1 MKIKMMSKVS
11 GKVQILDINNNIKM
25 EDHTVLS
32 PDLSADQISH
42 AVRQGNDLLIV
53 LKNGEIL
60 TVQDYFLYLQSSI
73 ILNGEASPLLF
84 QVTEDAA
91 GALLIEYNP
100 VTEPVLSSLF
110 SSDLLLGGA
119 ALVLAGGVVYELTK
133 KDETNKPADL
143 GTASI
148 NLKETDAPLSS
159 GGQLSIRDKDDPETF
174 QSQVNTAGKYG
185 HFSIDQDGKWQY
197 LADSA
202 YNELAEGE
210 TLTEDFIV
218 FSSDGTRT
226 TVSITITGTNDLPV
240 IGGTVTGVLTED
252 MTGKVSGQLTV
263 SDADTGDTH
272 TWNVSGNGAG
282 QYGSFTVDATG
293 KWSYQLN
300 STHKD
305 VQALAVGESLTDTV
319 TVTVTD
325 KSGGTDTQVLSIT
338 VNGSNDLPVLS
349 GVITGNVVEDSSLTV
364 TGQLSV
370 TDTDLTD
377 THTWNVS
384 GNGAGQYGSFTVDAT
399 GKWSYQLNSTHKDV
413 QALAEG
419 ESLTDTIIVMVNDGN
434 GGAASETLTIT
445 ILGTNDAAILS
456 SVTEVL
462 IETDVVLT
470 TGGTL
475 TITDVD
481 SAATFIAQTGTVGD
495 YGTFSIDAAGAW
507 TYVAFEAY
515 NGLNAGD
522 QHTDTFDVF
531 SADGTK
537 TNVTVIINGSND
549 APVAVADSIQV
560 AEGGT
565 ATVLVGGA
573 ASVLTN
579 DSDAENNLLTAILVT
594 GPAHGTL
601 TLNADGTFSYVHD
614 GSETTSDSF
623 TYKVNDGTV
632 DGNTVTVQISVTP
645 VNDAPVAVAD
655 SFTVVEGGTISSG
668 SVLTND
674 SDADGDT
681 LTAILVTG
689 PAHGTLTLNTNGT
702 FSYVHNGSETTSDSF
717 TYKVNDGTVDGNT
730 VTVQISVTPV
740 NDAPVAVADSFTVVE
755 GGTISSGSVLVN
767 DSDADGDTLT
777 AILVTGPA
785 HGTLTLNTNGT
796 FSYVHNGSETTSDS
810 FTYKVNDGTVDG
822 NTVTVQISVTPVND
836 APVAVADSFTVV
848 EGGTISSG
856 SVLVNDSDADGDTLT
871 AILVTG
877 PAHGTLTLN
886 ADGTFSY
893 VHNGGETTSDSFT
906 YKVNDG
912 TVDGNTVTVQISVT
926 PVNDAPVAVADS
938 FTVVEGG
945 TISSA
950 SVLTNDSDADGN
962 TLTAILVT
970 GPAHGTLTL
979 NADGTFSYV
988 HNGGETTSDSFTY
1001 KVNDGTVDGNTVTVQ
1016 ISVTPVNDAPVAVA
1030 DSFTVVEGGTISS
1043 GSVLTNDSDAENNL
1057 LTAILVTGPAHGTL
1071 TLNTNGT
1078 FSYVHDGSETT
1089 SDSFTYKVNDGTVD
1103 GNTVTVQIS
1112 VTPVNDAPVAV
1123 ADSFTVV
1130 EGGTISSGSVLTND
1144 SDADGDT
1151 LTAILVTG
1159 PAHGRLTLNA
1169 DGTFSYVHN
1178 GSETTSDS
1186 FTYKVNDG
1194 TVDGNTVT
1202 VQISVTPV
1210 NDAPVAVADS
1220 IQVAEGGTATV
1231 LAGGAVSVLVN
1242 DNDADGNPLTAILVT
1257 GPAHGTLTL
1266 NTDGTFSYVHD
1277 GSETTTDSFTYKVND
1292 GTVDGNT
1299 VTVQISV
1306 TPVNDAPVAVADSF
1320 TVVEGGTISS
1330 GSVLTND
1337 SDADGDTLTAILVT
1351 GPAHGTLTLNAD
1363 GTFSYVH
1370 NGGETTSDSFTYKV
1384 NDGTVDGNTVTVQIS
1399 VTPVNDAPV
1408 AVADSFTVVEGG
1420 TISSGSVLVND
1431 SDADGDTLTAIL
1443 VTGPAHGTLTL
1454 NTNGTFSYVHNGGET
1469 TSDSFTYKVNDGTVD
1484 GNTVTMQISVT
1495 PVNDVPVAVNDT
1507 TTVDEGSSVTVAVR
1521 DNDTDAEQNSL
1532 TVSAVTQ
1539 GTNGSVVIDA
1549 VTGNP
1554 VYTPD
1559 VGYSGTDSFTYTVS
1573 DGQGGSSTA
1582 TVNVTVNAVNHA
1594 PEFTTTGEFPVN
1606 TYTDNNQNSSS
1617 VTALSDGGF
1626 VVTWQSNGQDGSG
1639 FGIYAQRYAA
1649 DGQPQGGEFRVNTYT
1664 ASSQYYSSV
1673 TALSDGG
1680 FVVTWQSNGQD
1691 SWDDG
1696 IYAQRYVADGQPQ
1709 GGEFRVNTYTVSSQD
1724 SPSVTALSDGG
1735 FVVTWQSIGQDSSGY
1750 GVYAQR
1756 YAADGQPQGGEF
1768 QVNTYTY
1775 NWQDSSSVTALSD
1788 GGFVVTWQSIG
1799 QDSSG
1804 YGVYAQRY
1812 AADGQPQGGEFQV
1825 NTYTYNWQD
1834 NPSVTALSDGGFVV
1848 TWQSNGQDGLGY
1860 GIYGQ
1865 RYAADGQPQGGEFKV
1880 NTYTTD
1886 GQFLPSVTALSD
1898 GGFVV
1903 TWQSN
1908 GQDGSG
1914 YGVYAQ
1920 RYAADG
1926 QPQGGE
1932 FQVNTYTY
1940 NWQDSPSVTALS
1952 DGGFVVTWSSNG
1964 QDGSGWGIYAQRYD
1978 KDGVPY
1984 TTTGHVTEDAA
1995 ENTIKGQLQASD
2007 ADAGDTLTYSIQGS
2021 VNGTYGSL
2029 TVDPTTGLWIYS
2041 LDNSSTATQ
2050 ALGKGQ
2056 TGTETFKV
2064 RVTDSKGGYDETD
2077 IVIQV
2082 LGGNDVA
2089 VIKGSQSGAVKE
2101 DTPAQAVATGKL
2113 SITDLD
2119 AGEAAFKPQISTS
2132 GTYGS
2137 FSINAAGEWAYTLD
2151 NSKPAVQALKEGETK
2166 TESFTVSSLDGTATT
2181 VTVTI
2186 TGTNDAPVVVADN
2199 VVVPQNVST
2208 TLIPAQLL
2216 QNDTDIDGGVLSI
2229 ISVQGAVNG
2238 TVRLVSGNVQFIPA
2252 TDYEGPA
2259 SFSYTVSDSQG
2270 GESTATVYL
2279 GVGAAT
2285 APGVVVSKSLVAI
2298 AHGTDG
2304 TSVKFPV
2311 TTALVDTDG
2320 SESLSIKISGVPT
2333 NLSFNAGINM
2343 GSGVWQ
2349 FTEADLPNLI
2359 LNLPGSYTTNAT
2371 QLTVQVTATEMYGNF
2386 TASTS
2391 TVVTLKA
2398 GYTTVDV
2405 TTTDSGSYTGSSASE
2420 YIQGGTGDNTINGN
2434 SGNNVINGGA
2444 GNDNLSAGS
2453 GSDVINGGSGN
2464 DTINAGSG
2472 SDRISGGAGNDILK
2486 GGDAGE
2492 NFVDLFM
2499 WALGDQGA
2507 AGTPALDTIE
2517 NFATAAA
2524 GTNGTGGDVLDLS
2537 DLLQGESVGASN
2549 SAGNLGNYLH
2559 FEISGNDTLIH
2570 ISHTGGF
2577 TADSHTVGAAYTSA
2591 AETQQIKLSGVNLQ
2605 SFYAGATTD
2614 SQIIT
2619 QLLNNNKLII
2629 G

>member
-319 TVTVTD
+319 IVTVTD

-755 GGTISSGSVLVN
+755 GGTISSGSVLTNDSDAENNPLTAILVTGPAHGTLTLNTNGTFSYVHNGSETTSDSFTYKVNDGTVDGNTVTVQISVTPVNDAPVAVADSFTVVEGGTISSGSVLVN

-886 ADGTFSY
+886 
-893 VHNGGETTSDSFT
+893 
-906 YKVNDG
+906 
-912 TVDGNTVTVQISVT
+912 
-926 PVNDAPVAVADS
+926 
-938 FTVVEGG
+938 
-945 TISSA
+945 
-950 SVLTNDSDADGN
+950 TN
-962 TLTAILVT
+962 
-970 GPAHGTLTL
+970 
-979 NADGTFSYV
+979 
-988 HNGGETTSDSFTY
+988 
-1001 KVNDGTVDGNTVTVQ
+1001 
-1016 ISVTPVNDAPVAVA
+1016 
-1030 DSFTVVEGGTISS
+1030 
-1043 GSVLTNDSDAENNL
+1043 
-1057 LTAILVTGPAHGTL
+1057 
-1071 TLNTNGT
+1071 
-1078 FSYVHDGSETT
+1078 
-1089 SDSFTYKVNDGTVD
+1089 
-1103 GNTVTVQIS
+1103 
-1112 VTPVNDAPVAV
+1112 
-1123 ADSFTVV
+1123 
-1130 EGGTISSGSVLTND
+1130 
-1144 SDADGDT
+1144 
-1151 LTAILVTG
+1151 
-1159 PAHGRLTLNA
+1159 
-1169 DGTFSYVHN
+1169 GTFSYVHN
-1178 GSETTSDS
+1178 GS
-1186 FTYKVNDG
+1186 
-1194 TVDGNTVT
+1194 
-1202 VQISVTPV
+1202 
-1210 NDAPVAVADS
+1210 
-1220 IQVAEGGTATV
+1220 
-1231 LAGGAVSVLVN
+1231 
-1242 DNDADGNPLTAILVT
+1242 
-1257 GPAHGTLTL
+1257 
-1266 NTDGTFSYVHD
+1266 
-1277 GSETTTDSFTYKVND
+1277 
-1292 GTVDGNT
+1292 
-1299 VTVQISV
+1299 
-1306 TPVNDAPVAVADSF
+1306 
-1320 TVVEGGTISS
+1320 
-1330 GSVLTND
+1330 
-1337 SDADGDTLTAILVT
+1337 
-1351 GPAHGTLTLNAD
+1351 
-1363 GTFSYVH
+1363 
-1370 NGGETTSDSFTYKV
+1370 ETTSDSFTYKV

-1724 SPSVTALSDGG
+1724 S
-1735 FVVTWQSIGQDSSGY
+1735 
-1750 GVYAQR
+1750 
-1756 YAADGQPQGGEF
+1756 
-1768 QVNTYTY
+1768 
-1775 NWQDSSSVTALSD
+1775 SSVTALSD

-1848 TWQSNGQDGLGY
+1848 TWQSNGQDGSGYGVYAQRYAADGQPQGGEFKVNTYTYNWQENPSVTALSDGGFVVTWQSNGQDGLGY

-1886 GQFLPSVTALSD
+1886 GQAYSSVTALSD

-1964 QDGSGWGIYAQRYD
+1964 QDGSGFGIYAQRYD

-1984 TTTGHVTEDAA
+1984 TATGHVTEDAA

-2119 AGEAAFKPQISTS
+2119 AGEAEFKPQISTS

-2137 FSINAAGEWAYTLD
+2137 FSINAVGEWAYTLD

-2166 TESFTVSSLDGTATT
+2166 TESFTVNSLDGTATT

-2186 TGTNDAPVVVADN
+2186 TGTNEAPVAVADN
-2199 VVVPQNVST
+2199 SVILQNN
-2208 TLIPAQLL
+2208 TLTLTPVELL

-2238 TVRLVSGNVQFIPA
+2238 TVSLVGGNVQFIPA
-2252 TDYEGPA
+2252 TRYEGPA

-2270 GESTATVYL
+2270 GTSTATVNV
-2279 GVGAAT
+2279 GVGSAT
-2285 APGVVVSKSLVAI
+2285 APSVVVSKSLVAI
-2298 AHGTDG
+2298 AHGTGG

-2453 GSDVINGGSGN
+2453 GSDVINGGLGN

-2524 GTNGTGGDVLDLS
+2524 VTNGAGGDVLDLS
-2537 DLLQGESVGASN
+2537 DLLQGESVGAAN